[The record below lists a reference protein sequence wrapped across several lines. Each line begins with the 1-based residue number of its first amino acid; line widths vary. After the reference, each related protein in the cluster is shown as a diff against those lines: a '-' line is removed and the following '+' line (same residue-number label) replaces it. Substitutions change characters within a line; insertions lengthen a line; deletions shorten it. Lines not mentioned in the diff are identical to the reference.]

1 MEPAKVVI
9 RYANGSLIKGYTMD
23 FFPNKSLFHVQP
35 VETGGTDKRVNVLV
49 NQLKAVFFVKDF
61 TGDAS
66 RNDQRHFAD
75 GQQVSGR
82 KAEITFTD
90 GEVMVGSTI
99 GYDSMRPGFF
109 FTPADSAANN
119 LRLYAVSSAV
129 KKFRFL

>member
-1 MEPAKVVI
+1 MEPAKVVV

-23 FFPNKSLFHVQP
+23 FFPNKPLFHVQP
-35 VETGGTDKRVNVLV
+35 VEIGRMDRGVDVLV
-49 NQLKAVFFVKDF
+49 SQLKAVFFVKDF
-61 TGDAS
+61 MGNAS
-66 RNDQRHFAD
+66 HNDQKHFAD

-82 KAEITFTD
+82 KAEVIFSD
-90 GEVMVGSTI
+90 GEVMVGSTV
-99 GYDSMRPGFF
+99 GYDRMRPGFF